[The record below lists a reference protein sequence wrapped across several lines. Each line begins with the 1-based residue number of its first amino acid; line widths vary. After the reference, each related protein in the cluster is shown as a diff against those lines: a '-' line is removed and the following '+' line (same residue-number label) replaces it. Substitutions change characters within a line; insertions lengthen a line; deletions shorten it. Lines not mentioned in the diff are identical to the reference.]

1 MLKISGALSEL
12 QEKDVQI
19 IVQSRQPKCKRSLIV
34 KEFLLKFIFVSLAV
48 TSGITEREREEQT
61 FITFISAVLTSCSYP
76 HSMCNKKLK

>member
-34 KEFLLKFIFVSLAV
+34 KEFLLKLIFVSLAV
-48 TSGITEREREEQT
+48 TSGVRERERER
-61 FITFISAVLTSCSYP
+61 
-76 HSMCNKKLK
+76 NKNLLLLLVQCAIKN